1 MPGTI
6 IAASR
11 LDRPSLMIYG
21 GTIKPG
27 SSKAGEPLDIVSAFQ
42 SYGAF
47 FFLSFFH
54 FFFSFFSL
62 FLFFFFFIV
71 ISDENNKA
79 PSLVKQ
85 SALPVYTFSVLRD
98 GKIEREGTFFCRG
111 RSNAYAHSRFPRDGR
126 K

>member
-1 MPGTI
+1 
-6 IAASR
+6 
-11 LDRPSLMIYG
+11 MIYG